1 MVFYNKSK
9 KNEFKK
15 LELILNKFNMSNYTN
30 QFEQIKEESMINLE
44 NGKNIQQDVEQLML
58 YADFYH
64 SLLIDENEELD
75 YTDVLA
81 EGYLQISEKNK
92 LSDLFKRIFRGKSK
106 EVLQNCLKEY
116 SFDFLS
122 GKREGE
128 NILKPV
134 QRIINLI
141 MIRLEVI
148 MNYLKI
154 KNKN

>member
-1 MVFYNKSK
+1 
-9 KNEFKK
+9 
-15 LELILNKFNMSNYTN
+15 MSNYTN
-30 QFEQIKEESMINLE
+30 QFEQIKQESMINLE
-44 NGKNIQQDVEQLML
+44 NGKNIQEDVEQLML

-92 LSDLFKRIFRGKSK
+92 LSNLFKRIFRGKSK

-122 GKREGE
+122 GKRDGE

-141 MIRLEVI
+141 NEECFI
-148 MNYLKI
+148 KI
-154 KNKN
+154 KEYVKSMYN

>member
-1 MVFYNKSK
+1 
-9 KNEFKK
+9 
-15 LELILNKFNMSNYTN
+15 MSNYTN
-30 QFEQIKEESMINLE
+30 QFAKIKEESMINLE

-92 LSDLFKRIFRGKSK
+92 LSDLFKRIFSGKSK
-106 EVLQNCLKEY
+106 EVLQNCLKGY

-122 GKREGE
+122 GKRDGE

-141 MIRLEVI
+141 NEECFI
-148 MNYLKI
+148 KI
-154 KNKN
+154 KEYVKSMYN